1 MAVSEDDQ
9 YGSVS
14 GDDRVQLVAA
24 WELVGLLQGAP
35 TPTARDEGEKD
46 GDTK

>member
-1 MAVSEDDQ
+1 MAVFGDDQ

-24 WELVGLLQGAP
+24 WEHVGGFSEGHPRPQGYEVCDETR
-35 TPTARDEGEKD
+35 TP
-46 GDTK
+46 